1 MIFHLKNSF
10 TPSCTSL
17 SSKLAPLS
25 IRHYLY
31 LLFISCLFLLYFFIY
46 SLFLLH
52 FFFISSF
59 FTVYLLFLSFFIYL
73 FMQIFPTMNNC
84 EKSGLSNLFPLQSP
98 KRENIL
104 NNLNDDSR
112 PESPAD
118 SGTNGFLY
126 SLFSINHR
134 EYALIE

>member
-17 SSKLAPLS
+17 SSKFAPLS

-31 LLFISCLFLLYFFIY
+31 LLFISCLFLLHFFFIS
-46 SLFLLH
+46 SLFLH

-59 FTVYLLFLSFFIYL
+59 FTVYFFFYL
-73 FMQIFPTMNNC
+73 FMQNFPIMNNC

-98 KRENIL
+98 KRESIL
-104 NNLNDDSR
+104 NDLNDDSR